1 MMVVV
6 SRNSALFGGMPSG
19 QSVSD
24 LPLKFKD
31 IIFILAG
38 FDTLKSILPLNI
50 VVLRLDVSFGSKPC
64 K

>member
-1 MMVVV
+1 MIRIKTCNTFSSV
-6 SRNSALFGGMPSG
+6 SPSG

-31 IIFILAG
+31 IVFILAD